1 MDFPHKEG
9 QKCPAVDK
17 ECYQCHKQGYFAQVC
32 RRTSHSSSSSK
43 RVHKVLERNP
53 LSPKSS
59 RHSSSDPDSSS
70 EETFTLRQKQQ
81 GKHPYSTVW
90 VNGVP
95 VKMMVDSGAS
105 VNILGPEDFKLLTKQ
120 SKETIFLKKASTKII
135 AFGETNSIP
144 LLGKLDTVI
153 ESKHCM
159 TVATIYITASQYG
172 RLLSCKTAQQLKLV
186 KFDINS
192 VSQTVPKQ
200 LDPSKKSSPQANT
213 QDHVPSKS
221 PTHEGAQP
229 TKLPTTAPEQGRVSA
244 LLEQYA
250 DVFEGVGDLKGFE
263 QKLHI
268 DATVPPVAQHF
279 RRIPFNLRPPLEKSH
294 KKMV

>member
-17 ECYQCHKQGYFAQVC
+17 ECYQCHKQGHFARVC

-53 LSPKSS
+53 SSPKSS

-70 EETFTLRQKQQ
+70 EETFTLRQTQQ

-95 VKMMVDSGAS
+95 MKMMVDSGAS

-120 SKETIFLKKASTKII
+120 SKETIFLKKASTKIL

-186 KFDINS
+186 KFDINA
-192 VSQTVPKQ
+192 VS
-200 LDPSKKSSPQANT
+200 
-213 QDHVPSKS
+213 
-221 PTHEGAQP
+221 
-229 TKLPTTAPEQGRVSA
+229 
-244 LLEQYA
+244 
-250 DVFEGVGDLKGFE
+250 
-263 QKLHI
+263 
-268 DATVPPVAQHF
+268 
-279 RRIPFNLRPPLEKSH
+279 
-294 KKMV
+294 